1 MDIATQKITDLITAS
16 AIDVGFAAIKVETGQ
31 QIVVNGSELFPTAS
45 TFKVPVM
52 VEIYAQARQGKF
64 KISDRIAFEEPHRVI
79 GSGVI
84 QALGVGLN
92 PTIRDLMM
100 LMIIVSDNTATDILC
115 DLVGPANV
123 TARMR
128 SLGLNDIH
136 TPAACHGLFRRAW
149 SLPSEGQ
156 VCYADFKAASKA
168 APMPFTSGAYSRDG
182 TNNTASAIDM
192 AGLMVLI
199 QQGRA
204 GTAEDCADMIAIMEY
219 QHFQNRVPR
228 FLPAGSVA
236 NKTGSLRGLRN
247 DTGLIRRAPGDTI
260 AFAMFTFDGTELP
273 HGNSRE
279 LVEANVQIETLMG
292 EVGVVLWDELGKAR

>member
-156 VCYADFKAASKA
+156 VGYADFKAASKA